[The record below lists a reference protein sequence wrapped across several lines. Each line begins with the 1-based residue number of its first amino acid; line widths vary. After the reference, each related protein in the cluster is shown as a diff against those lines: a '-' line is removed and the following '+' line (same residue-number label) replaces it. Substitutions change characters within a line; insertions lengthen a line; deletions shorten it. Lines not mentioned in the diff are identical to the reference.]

1 MMRKLNKEVMPY
13 PMYTRE
19 KQLQII
25 SLQHWYEKI
34 TPLLLNEAMEDSI
47 IQIGSYHDY
56 HCRQC
61 NVGKPT
67 MLWLLKSWV
76 HIEPLDFWYQHDLSI
91 STFKGQFMWSI
102 RSLNFTPLFDILR
115 CIYLPSQVY
124 SITHVTPHV
133 PFLNGEQ

>member
-1 MMRKLNKEVMPY
+1 MMQKLNKEVMPY

-47 IQIGSYHDY
+47 IQIGSYHEY

-67 MLWLLKSWV
+67 MLWLLKS
-76 HIEPLDFWYQHDLSI
+76 
-91 STFKGQFMWSI
+91 
-102 RSLNFTPLFDILR
+102 
-115 CIYLPSQVY
+115 
-124 SITHVTPHV
+124 
-133 PFLNGEQ
+133 